1 MAVHFFLNGLL
12 LGFAIAAPVG
22 PIGVL
27 CIRRSLTDGQR
38 AGFATG
44 MGAATADAI
53 YGCAAAFGLT
63 MVSDFIV
70 RQRFWLGLIGG
81 ISLCFLGFKTLRTRP
96 APEPAAASRRGLAGA
111 YFATFALTITN
122 PMTILSFVAVFAG
135 LGLASSSDYAAAASL
150 VLGVF
155 LGSAIWWLLLSSGS
169 ALLRRR
175 LQATA
180 LLWLN
185 RASGLIILVLGLYAL
200 ITAMR

>member
-70 RQRFWLGLIGG
+70 RQRFWLELIGG
-81 ISLCFLGFKTLRTRP
+81 IFLCFLGFKTLRTRP

-150 VLGVF
+150 VLGVS

-180 LLWLN
+180 LLWVN

>member
-1 MAVHFFLNGLL
+1 MAMHFFLNGLL

-44 MGAATADAI
+44 MGAATADAV

-63 MVSDFIV
+63 MVSDFLV

-81 ISLCFLGFKTLRTRP
+81 IFLCFLGFKTLRTRP
-96 APEPAAASRRGLAGA
+96 AAEPAAANRRGLAGA

-150 VLGVF
+150 VLGVS

>member
-180 LLWLN
+180 LLWVN

>member
-70 RQRFWLGLIGG
+70 RQRFWLELIGG
-81 ISLCFLGFKTLRTRP
+81 IFLCFLGFKTLRTRP